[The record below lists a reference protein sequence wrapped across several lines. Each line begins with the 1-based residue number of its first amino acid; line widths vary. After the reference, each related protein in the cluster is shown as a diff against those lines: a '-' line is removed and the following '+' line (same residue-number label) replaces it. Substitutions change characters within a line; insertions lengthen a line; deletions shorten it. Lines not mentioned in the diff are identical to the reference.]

1 MPRPKHAKVWNE
13 DLVKALRARAET
25 ALRQGKATHISFQN
39 AATLMENVRGDIYEY
54 NGGLLAHYPHSK
66 LSATIDT
73 LCRKIIQGTEPIYPP
88 GYVPHSVLNDTE
100 PSNPYIHD
108 PYLKSIKNRGGA
120 FAILMAFHVSQNQ
133 VLSKDQLCTTGQA
146 FCDDAMRENFHAGQ
160 MHGAW
165 AANKTLVKHNL
176 LLAQRGMRGQP
187 STYTLTD
194 NGKLFIQA
202 LLETRPDVRRQIDA
216 ARGGGGARGTVPRPV
231 LRNPYAAAAAAAA
244 AKRRSKTPT
253 KNKTGKTNKFFVTDE
268 QALRSWLATASIG
281 QQKVFT
287 VGKDRRQHLHDLCD
301 AIGGLRHESSSS
313 GANAKSRSLYITVLS
328 RPDGA
333 HAAAAFQ
340 GDPDSSFASS
350 SCSSFVGHSSPAAC
364 TTKKKVL
371 YTSSPPRTV
380 ADSPAKR
387 RLVPANVAAANAA
400 YERYA
405 LSSPPQVTPGP
416 AAVAT
421 AKRNRAKPTATA
433 QRSLFADDHGDSSS
447 DDSILQPYG
456 QRKKPTQ
463 VTAAATT
470 RRPVVAAAAAKKRPM
485 PPTSDIIILDD
496 SSSDEAAETA
506 QRKPPPQIAPRS
518 QLPPRNGL
526 FIHDSSSSSDEDVAT
541 AVRKLPRRRRA
552 KSSVVATPTTPT
564 LPSIPRDTLQAKYRK
579 VLICIDD
586 RERNRNATPRML
598 RTELNRLLTT
608 GPSSLVWSGVPTV
621 QVEERRLASGDFS
634 LLVQSNEGDAEQSL
648 PVLIE
653 RKRVGD
659 LVQRSC
665 GKDHWYQLQRM
676 QRIANVNVLLLEGD
690 PRTTSQFMA
699 YGQQQIEDDTSPF
712 RHVID
717 DEASLFRFFGRAIL
731 HGKPYHA

>member
-1 MPRPKHAKVWNE
+1 M
-13 DLVKALRARAET
+13 
-25 ALRQGKATHISFQN
+25 
-39 AATLMENVRGDIYEY
+39 
-54 NGGLLAHYPHSK
+54 
-66 LSATIDT
+66 
-73 LCRKIIQGTEPIYPP
+73 
-88 GYVPHSVLNDTE
+88 
-100 PSNPYIHD
+100 
-108 PYLKSIKNRGGA
+108 
-120 FAILMAFHVSQNQ
+120 
-133 VLSKDQLCTTGQA
+133 
-146 FCDDAMRENFHAGQ
+146 
-160 MHGAW
+160 
-165 AANKTLVKHNL
+165 
-176 LLAQRGMRGQP
+176 
-187 STYTLTD
+187 
-194 NGKLFIQA
+194 
-202 LLETRPDVRRQIDA
+202 
-216 ARGGGGARGTVPRPV
+216 
-231 LRNPYAAAAAAAA
+231 
-244 AKRRSKTPT
+244 
-253 KNKTGKTNKFFVTDE
+253 
-268 QALRSWLATASIG
+268 
-281 QQKVFT
+281 
-287 VGKDRRQHLHDLCD
+287 GKDRRQHLHDLCD

-456 QRKKPTQ
+456 QRKKPTR

-470 RRPVVAAAAAKKRPM
+470 RRPVVAAAAKKRPM